1 MLRASTGSTG
11 RAAGFFCDSLPVA
24 VSCVSLPWLSPVA
37 LSHSSLLWVSPMAL
51 PSGSP
56 PWLSPVVLSCGK
68 EEFSYG
74 KLPGLQEEVH
84 IEYRINLHIANMK
97 KKESLFEETKGLKS
111 SEGLLTDLILEF
123 RFLFFSPSPPTS
135 SNNCEGIREIG
146 ESCCVWK
153 LL

>member
-1 MLRASTGSTG
+1 MYCG
-11 RAAGFFCDSLPVA
+11 SLPVTIF
-24 VSCVSLPWLSPVA
+24 CVSLPWLSPLAHSSGSLPWLSPVGLTHGSPLWLSPVG
-37 LSHSSLLWVSPMAL
+37 LSH
-51 PSGSP
+51 GSP

-84 IEYRINLHIANMK
+84 IEYRINFHIANTK
-97 KKESLFEETKGLKS
+97 KKERLFEETKGLKS
-111 SEGLLTDLILEF
+111 SKGLLTYLILEF
-123 RFLFFSPSPPTS
+123 RFLSFRPSPPTG
-135 SNNCEGIREIG
+135 SNNCEEIREIG